1 MKKKKAL
8 IKIKIQKY
16 LEKLFPINRSL
27 TGNGNRETLNIIN
40 EIIPIKINEI
50 KSGTK
55 AYDWKV
61 PKEWNIKSAWI
72 KDSSGNK
79 IIDFDENNLHIIS
92 YSVPI
97 NKKISWNELKKHIHI
112 NKSKENIIDYRTSY
126 YKKDWGFSVTRSQ
139 YKELEKCE
147 GKFHIF
153 IDSSLKNGSLSYG
166 ELLIKGESI
175 KEILISTYICHPS
188 MANDNLSGV
197 LCTAFLARYLS
208 KLKKRKWSYRVIF
221 VPETIGALVF
231 CNKNEKIVKRIDHG
245 LVISNVGGP
254 GKFGY
259 KQSFEKSNFINTTVE
274 QVFLENKKK
283 YYTYPFDISGSDE
296 RQYSSQAFNINT
308 ISITK
313 DKYYEFKE
321 YHTSKDNLNFV
332 NGSQINQS
340 LNLYIDLIK
349 KLEKWKIYKSKYVYG
364 EMMLSKRN
372 LYNTFGGGYLPN
384 SKMAISDIILWVIFL
399 SNGKVCTEEI
409 ANRIKINI
417 NKVNKVAKLLVEKKI
432 IIEI

>member
-27 TGNGNRETLNIIN
+27 TGNGNRETLDIIN

-139 YKELEKCE
+139 YKKLERCE

-231 CNKNEKIVKRIDHG
+231 CNKNEKIVKRIDYG

-274 QVFLENKKK
+274 QVFLENKEK

-340 LNLYIDLIK
+340 
-349 KLEKWKIYKSKYVYG
+349 
-364 EMMLSKRN
+364 
-372 LYNTFGGGYLPN
+372 
-384 SKMAISDIILWVIFL
+384 
-399 SNGKVCTEEI
+399 
-409 ANRIKINI
+409 
-417 NKVNKVAKLLVEKKI
+417 
-432 IIEI
+432 